1 MLAVLL
7 FATGCDQSR
16 YSLVANVADSEK
28 RFQDGRYPDFIND
41 AGAGDQGLVELAGE
55 TRPALTPPFPA
66 SLRFDVVL
74 PEAAFLTLAPALITR
89 QRVGRARVE
98 FVVVVETSDG
108 ERTTVFSELLRHTET
123 NRWHPREIDL
133 TRWAGQSVTLELTTR
148 ELEGR
153 PDMLWADRVQAVWG
167 EPVVGA
173 SPGKRFAAATHEL
186 VGVATDVLA
195 SQSEAVGISRED
207 VGSLW
212 RFAVNV
218 VIGGL
223 LSIVIGAVFR
233 RFGSTTSGRHAFSNL
248 FPLFTIAT
256 IVVIAVVRSSLALS
270 LGLIG
275 ALSIVRFR
283 SAIKSPEELVYLLF
297 CASVGVSLGADQR
310 LLALT
315 SVALV
320 CSVVIARYLGRRPAD
335 RNLLLTVSGD
345 AARFYDGDAS
355 VFTRVRDVTR
365 GLRLQRIDHDG
376 TNVELRAI
384 VTVDND
390 GGAALI
396 ARLRENLP
404 ELRFSFVDADDI
416 L

>member
-153 PDMLWADRVQAVWG
+153 TDMLWADRVQAVWG

-212 RFAVNV
+212 RFAVNI

-256 IVVIAVVRSSLALS
+256 IVVMPWFALRSC
-270 LGLIG
+270 
-275 ALSIVRFR
+275 FR
-283 SAIKSPEELVYLLF
+283 SASLARCPSYAFARPSSRPKSWSISCFAPPSEFRSGPTKDCSRSHRSRWCARSSSRAISDVDPLTEIYCSPCPE
-297 CASVGVSLGADQR
+297 
-310 LLALT
+310 T
-315 SVALV
+315 
-320 CSVVIARYLGRRPAD
+320 RR
-335 RNLLLTVSGD
+335 
-345 AARFYDGDAS
+345 
-355 VFTRVRDVTR
+355 VFTTATR
-365 GLRLQRIDHDG
+365 RCSTEFETSPVGSDCNG
-376 TNVELRAI
+376 ST
-384 VTVDND
+384 TM
-390 GGAALI
+390 
-396 ARLRENLP
+396 ARTS
-404 ELRFSFVDADDI
+404 SFERS
-416 L
+416 